1 MMYSSYS
8 VRYSEQSDDRL
19 IFVKTII
26 VWYRNDLRVH
36 DHPALAK
43 AVEEADMVVPL
54 FIFDPKIV
62 RGKHAGS
69 NRNRF
74 LLESLNDLKKSLK
87 KIGGDLVIRNGDV
100 STELKKIIN
109 ELHADAVFYTA
120 DYSPYAIRRDKSI
133 HEEHTDGSV
142 EIRAFPGRL
151 IVSTVGKIATKSGT
165 PHKVFTPFWNAWQQV
180 GRRDIAQIPK
190 QIQLPSGCKVGQLPV
205 LKDITT
211 KKDLSPQV
219 LTGGETE
226 ARRRLAAFLDSD
238 IHDYYNSSNDM
249 AVGKTSRL
257 SAYLHFG
264 CISPLEIESRLPN
277 SQGARAW
284 HRQLAWREFY
294 HFILLKNPTNSKQE
308 FQDKYRKLRWEKN
321 DELFYAW
328 QQGKTGYPAVDA
340 AMRQL
345 NHEGWMHNRG
355 RLIVGSFLTKDL
367 WLDWRFGETYFM
379 QMLIDGDQA
388 NNNGNW
394 QWIASVGVDPAPV
407 YRRLYNPSSQRDKF
421 DPTGEYVRRYIP
433 ELQNVPDK
441 YLSEP
446 WTMPDNVQ
454 QESGCIIGEDYPVP
468 IVNHKQAREFA
479 LEQYRLA

>member
-1 MMYSSYS
+1 M
-8 VRYSEQSDDRL
+8 
-19 IFVKTII
+19 KTII
-26 VWYRNDLRVH
+26 VWYRNDLRVR

-43 AVEEADMVVPL
+43 ATQEADRVVPL
-54 FIFDPKIV
+54 FIVDPKIV

-74 LLESLNDLKKSLK
+74 LLESLDDLKKSLK
-87 KIGGDLVIRNGDV
+87 NLGGDLVIRSGDA
-100 STELKKIIN
+100 STELKKIIT

-120 DYSPYAIRRDKSI
+120 DYSPYAIRRDKLI
-133 HEEHTDGSV
+133 HKEYENETV

-165 PHKVFTPFWNAWQQV
+165 PHKVFTPFWKAWQQV
-180 GRRDIAQIPK
+180 GRRDIAEIPK
-190 QIQLPSGCKVGQLPV
+190 KIHLPSGCNVGRLPALGDMV
-205 LKDITT
+205 I
-211 KKDLSPQV
+211 KKDLSPQALV
-219 LTGGETE
+219 GGETE

-238 IHDYYNSSNDM
+238 IHDYHDSNNDM
-249 AVGKTSRL
+249 AADVTSRL

-264 CISPLEIESRLPN
+264 CISPLEIESQLPS

-294 HFILLKNPTNSKQE
+294 HFILLKNPTNSRQE
-308 FQDKYRKLRWEKN
+308 FQEKYRKLRWKKN
-321 DELFYAW
+321 DKLFHAW
-328 QQGKTGYPAVDA
+328 QQGQTGYPAVDA

-345 NHEGWMHNRG
+345 NQEGWMHNRG

-367 WLDWRFGETYFM
+367 WLDWRLGEAYFM

-446 WTMPDNVQ
+446 WTMPSTLQ
-454 QESGCIIGEDYPVP
+454 QEAECVIGKDYPAP
-468 IVNHKQAREFA
+468 IVDHKEARGFA
-479 LEQYRLA
+479 LEQYRSV